1 MLFED
6 VDVVLPR
13 DLMVGGLPLQ
23 RTASLIALSYYVVRD
38 LLFGS
43 LPATIILQLVALI
56 HRIIEILFQGLS
68 LSPLMFLQDE
78 RD

>member
-1 MLFED
+1 
-6 VDVVLPR
+6 
-13 DLMVGGLPLQ
+13 MVGGLPLQ